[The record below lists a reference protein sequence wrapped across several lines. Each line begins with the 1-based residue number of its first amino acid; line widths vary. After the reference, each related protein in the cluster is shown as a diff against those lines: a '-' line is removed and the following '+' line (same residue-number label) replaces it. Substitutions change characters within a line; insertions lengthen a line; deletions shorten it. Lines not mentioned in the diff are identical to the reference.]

1 MQEKLREMQDKRR
14 QIIEETIR
22 RDFEEK
28 ERNDT
33 QHRSQNIGDEG
44 RQGSYESEK
53 MAYKNPTV
61 ILLMTN
67 TFLTHIP
74 HVCSEHV

>member
-14 QIIEETIR
+14 EIIEGTIR
-22 RDFEEK
+22 REGMRVK
-28 ERNDT
+28 TWRIRND
-33 QHRSQNIGDEG
+33 QE
-44 RQGSYESEK
+44 
-53 MAYKNPTV
+53 